1 MGQIN
6 VSLPQ
11 HPARGLGQTNRQGL
25 WWLQPAAVFA
35 GFMAFIV
42 YSTWAAFQGS
52 HYYAHAEAPTQALFG
67 GGADGGGLSVANYL
81 SPFYSPVLWEAPGVN
96 SGHAWFGTA
105 PAWLLSLFPSF
116 VAFSPAFLILWA
128 PGGFRF
134 TCYYYRGAYYKAFWA
149 DPPSCAV
156 GEPALRG
163 DRYRGEQKF
172 PLIFQ
177 NIHRYFFYIAVVFI
191 ALLSY
196 DAVISYIF
204 TTTAAD
210 GTVSKGFG
218 IGVGSLVLTLNPI
231 LLGCYTFGC
240 HVARHL
246 SGGKH
251 DHLSKL
257 GGQRT
262 VYDCVSCLNARHM
275 LWAWLSLF
283 WVGFTDVYIRLC
295 SMGVWTDW
303 RIV

>member
-11 HPARGLGQTNRQGL
+11 HPARSLGQTNRQGL
-25 WWLQPAAVFA
+25 WWLQPAAVFT
-35 GFMAFIV
+35 GFMAFII
-42 YSTWAAFQGS
+42 YSTWAAFQGT
-52 HYYAHAEAPTQALFG
+52 HYWFDG
-67 GGADGGGLSVANYL
+67 NGASYL
-81 SPFYSPVLWEAPGVN
+81 SPFYSPLFFDAVGKT
-96 SGHAWFGTA
+96 SGHAWFGQ
-105 PAWLLSLFPSF
+105 PPDWLLKLFPPF
-116 VAFSPAFLILWA
+116 MAFSPAFLILWA

-156 GEPALRG
+156 GEPAFRG
-163 DRYRGEQKF
+163 TNYRGEQKF

-177 NIHRYFFYIAVVFI
+177 NIHRYFFYIAVIFI
-191 ALLSY
+191 GLLAW
-196 DAVISYIF
+196 DAIHAYIF
-204 TTTAAD
+204 TNTAAD
-210 GTVSKGFG
+210 GTKSKGFG

-275 LWAWLSLF
+275 MWAWFSLF
-283 WVGFTDVYIRLC
+283 WVGFTDVYVRLC
-295 SMGVWTDW
+295 SMGVWHDF
-303 RIV
+303 RFI